1 VYSPICDLAI
11 CFKYGHYK
19 LSFYDISR
27 YHLDGLI
34 AVATVL
40 GAIGSILAEIFI
52 RRTWHSEEAV
62 REQENRHFL
71 LKEEMNAIDY

>member
-1 VYSPICDLAI
+1 
-11 CFKYGHYK
+11 
-19 LSFYDISR
+19 
-27 YHLDGLI
+27 LDGLI